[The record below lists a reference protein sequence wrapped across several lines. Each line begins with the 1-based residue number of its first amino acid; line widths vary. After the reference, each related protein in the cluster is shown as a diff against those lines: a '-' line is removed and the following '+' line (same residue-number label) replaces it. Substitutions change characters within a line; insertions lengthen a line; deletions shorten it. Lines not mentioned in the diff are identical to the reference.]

1 MKFEINSRSGGIC
14 LRLDPRDTLLHSSF
28 EVGAGGYVRRGNCAI
43 GVLVREQL
51 ECAEINF
58 WNAENI
64 LAVNALGSIEGRTN
78 TPAASLDLGWL
89 GI

>member
-1 MKFEINSRSGGIC
+1 MKYEINSRSGGIC
-14 LRLDPRDTLLHSSF
+14 LRLDPRDTLLHSSV

-58 WNAENI
+58 WNVENI
-64 LAVNALGSIEGRTN
+64 LAVNALGSIKRRTN
-78 TPAASLDLGWL
+78 TPAPSLDLGWL